1 MAMPQI
7 LDLKSDL
14 YKIFRQIVITYP
26 FGPHQLSTFAVID
39 DGSLFAT
46 ANLKKIYDDY
56 LNGFYWARDWAAKGA
71 DPNTICIEYP
81 VLTAEVKRFTFEDYE
96 LRNGCFD
103 LWIMI
108 ADQVDCRD
116 CEHPR
121 SIEEV
126 DTDLQRIAMAV
137 LREFSM
143 FRLYTLDGIPTYA
156 TDAQV
161 DYLVTNNLVTS
172 VQGGKCTAVLVP
184 VQDGPLEIVATDLGV
199 PDKVHAVAFKLT
211 FCGCRVEPL
220 DFNYVPLDQKT
231 IGHAK
236 CDSCK

>member
-1 MAMPQI
+1 MANI

-14 YKIFRQIVITYP
+14 YKIFKQIVITYP
-26 FGPHQLSTFAVID
+26 FGSHQLNTFAVID

-71 DPNTICIEYP
+71 DPNTINVEYP

-96 LRNGCFD
+96 LKDGCFD

-121 SIEEV
+121 SVEEV
-126 DTDLQRIAMAV
+126 DTDLQLTAMVV
-137 LREFSM
+137 LREFSK
-143 FRLYTLDGIPTYA
+143 FRQYILDEVPTYA
-156 TDAQV
+156 TEAQV
-161 DYLVTNNLVTS
+161 DYLVNNNLVDS
-172 VQGGKCTAVLVP
+172 VSGGKCAVLLVP
-184 VQDGPLEIVATDLGV
+184 TNTEPIEIVATDLGV

-220 DFNYVPLDQKT
+220 EFNYAPLDQKHL
-231 IGHAK
+231 GYAK
-236 CDSCK
+236 CDSCR